1 MMRIF
6 TVIKCVCSVMSHW
19 LFGIHGL
26 WLFVTPRTVA
36 HQAPRS
42 SIISQSLIKFMSI
55 ELVMLSNHV
64 ILCHLLLLLPSIF
77 LNIRG
82 FSNESAFPIRW
93 PKYQSSSISPS
104 NEYPGL
110 IYSRISFRI
119 PLQFKGISRFFSSI
133 SIWKHQFFDAQP
145 ALWSNSHI
153 HTYKPLSV
161 KWYLCFLIHCVGLS

>member
-1 MMRIF
+1 
-6 TVIKCVCSVMSHW
+6 MSHW

-77 LNIRG
+77 LNTRD

-119 PLQFKGISRFFSSI
+119 PLQSKGISRVFSSI
-133 SIWKHQFFDAQP
+133 TIWKHQFFNP
-145 ALWSNSHI
+145 HPSLSMVRLLHPHMTTRKTIALI
-153 HTYKPLSV
+153 IRTLSV
-161 KWYLCFLIHCVGLS
+161 NWCPCFLIRCLGLS